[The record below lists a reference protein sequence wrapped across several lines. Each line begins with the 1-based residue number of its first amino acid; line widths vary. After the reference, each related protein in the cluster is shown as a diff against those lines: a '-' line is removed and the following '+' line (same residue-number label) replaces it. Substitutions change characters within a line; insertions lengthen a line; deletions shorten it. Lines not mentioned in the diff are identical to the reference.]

1 MREKRLY
8 VECDR
13 CHTAITVK
21 TVKQDPEVAIRTPN
35 VPNWMDRYEDLPE
48 GWVRTE
54 DHRDLCPD
62 CARKFEQTMKSF
74 YGDRK

>member
-21 TVKQDPEVAIRTPN
+21 QDPEGIRTPN
-35 VPNWMDRYEDLPE
+35 AVNWMDRYEDLPE

-62 CARKFEQTMKSF
+62 CAKKYEQTMKSF
-74 YGDRK
+74 YGEHR

>member
-21 TVKQDPEVAIRTPN
+21 QDPDGGTKAPN
-35 VPNWMDRYEDLPE
+35 AVNWMDRYEDLPE

-62 CARKFEQTMKSF
+62 CAKKYEQTMKSF
-74 YGDRK
+74 YGEHR

>member
-21 TVKQDPEVAIRTPN
+21 QDLERSTSAPN
-35 VPNWMDRYEDLPE
+35 GIILPDRYEDLPE
-48 GWVRTE
+48 GWLRTE

-62 CARKFEQTMKSF
+62 CAKKYEQTMKSF
-74 YGDRK
+74 YGEHR

>member
-21 TVKQDPEVAIRTPN
+21 QDTEVAIRTPN
-35 VPNWMDRYEDLPE
+35 AVNWMDRYEDLPE

-62 CARKFEQTMKSF
+62 CAKKYEQTMKSF
-74 YGDRK
+74 YGEHR

>member
-21 TVKQDPEVAIRTPN
+21 QDLEGSSSAPN
-35 VPNWMDRYEDLPE
+35 GIFLPDRYEDLPE
-48 GWVRTE
+48 GWVRTG

-62 CARKFEQTMKSF
+62 CAKKFEQTMKSF

>member
-21 TVKQDPEVAIRTPN
+21 QDLEGPTRVNGINLP
-35 VPNWMDRYEDLPE
+35 DRYEDLPE
-48 GWVRTE
+48 GWVRTG

-74 YGDRK
+74 YGDRR

>member
-1 MREKRLY
+1 
-8 VECDR
+8 
-13 CHTAITVK
+13 
-21 TVKQDPEVAIRTPN
+21 
-35 VPNWMDRYEDLPE
+35 MDRYEDLPE

-74 YGDRK
+74 YGDRR

>member
-21 TVKQDPEVAIRTPN
+21 QDSRGSTIVPGTVRRRLDC
-35 VPNWMDRYEDLPE
+35 YEDLPE
-48 GWVRTE
+48 GWIHTP
-54 DHRDLCPD
+54 DNKDLCPD
-62 CARKFEQTMKSF
+62 CAERYQRAMDSF
-74 YGDRK
+74 YGGKR

>member
-21 TVKQDPEVAIRTPN
+21 QDTNGSTIAPGARHLDCYESLPDGWIHTPDN
-35 VPNWMDRYEDLPE
+35 K
-48 GWVRTE
+48 
-54 DHRDLCPD
+54 DLCPD
-62 CARKFEQTMKSF
+62 CAERYQHTMDSF
-74 YGDRK
+74 YGGKR

>member
-21 TVKQDPEVAIRTPN
+21 QDPERAVRTPN
-35 VPNWMDRYEDLPE
+35 GINLPDRYEDLPE
-48 GWVRTE
+48 GWVRTG

-62 CARKFEQTMKSF
+62 CAKKFEQTMKSF

>member
-21 TVKQDPEVAIRTPN
+21 QDLEGATRVNGI
-35 VPNWMDRYEDLPE
+35 NWMDRYEDLPE

-74 YGDRK
+74 YGDRR